1 MSDFKNIFI
10 MPLHLISCWIFA
22 LVFLT
27 ACTSEPVKNRDQRE
41 VKARPQPRKPTPA
54 PVKSYGLVGDQAT
67 QHLLRADTFHQAGDT
82 QAAEKE
88 LDLINEA
95 ELSPDQRGKFN
106 LLDAQIL
113 LSMGDAE
120 QALQKLKNV
129 RPAMLSTAD
138 KINYYQ
144 SQAFANLLMG
154 DILQAV
160 SARLRMGNLL
170 QNPEQQQANIV
181 AIIDMLSVLPEQT
194 LNDHPEVA
202 NELKGWMVLA
212 KVLKQRGQPDVD
224 IDSQIQQWKY
234 AFPGHAA
241 NAGFLQTYLAMPL
254 GESKTETTD
263 QITDSQQTAG
273 MIAVLLPTSG
283 PYAPAGKA
291 IKEGLQAAYRLAA
304 SAAPQP
310 VSLKFYDSAQDDIV
324 NLYQQAVSE
333 GAKQIIGP
341 LVKEQIQALSATADL
356 TVPVLALNHVENL
369 TQNNLYQFGL
379 SPLDEAD
386 ALAAKA
392 HHDGRQS
399 ALILV
404 PNTSQGQ
411 RIGNYL
417 TESWRNTGGTVA
429 GMQSYD
435 PRQHDISAKFDQL
448 IGSANYPSGQ
458 QPPRALL
465 LSANDNAARELAPQ
479 LKYHQNIDL
488 AVYAMPTIYS
498 GRPNPTKDAELGLF
512 SFCDVPWLFD
522 DYYNGPLSQA
532 ALQNSWQSLP
542 DNVTRLVALGIDAY
556 NLLGNLDQL
565 SNTPYAGA
573 TGQLSLN
580 AENRVTR
587 KLVCAQFKG
596 GMPVAG
602 GYAD

>member
-1 MSDFKNIFI
+1 MPDFKNVFI
-10 MPLHLISCWIFA
+10 MPRHLITCWIIA

-27 ACTSEPVKNRDQRE
+27 ACTSESVRNRQSR
-41 VKARPQPRKPTPA
+41 VVITQPQPQSPA
-54 PVKSYGLVGDQAT
+54 PAPTKSYDLGGDQAT
-67 QHLLRADTFHQAGDT
+67 QHLLRADTFNQAGDT
-82 QAAEKE
+82 QTAEIE
-88 LDLINEA
+88 LDRINEA
-95 ELSPDQRGKFN
+95 ELSPDQRSKFY
-106 LLDAQIL
+106 LLKAQIL
-113 LSMGDAE
+113 LSMGAAE
-120 QALQKLKNV
+120 QAIQKLKIV
-129 RPAMLSTAD
+129 RPTLLSSSD

-144 SQAFANLLMG
+144 SLAFANLLMG
-154 DILQAV
+154 DVLQAV
-160 SARLRMGNLL
+160 SARIRLGNLL

-181 AIIDMLSVLPEQT
+181 AIIDMLSVLPEDA
-194 LNDHPEVA
+194 LNEHPEVA

-212 KVLKQRGQPDVD
+212 KILKQRGQPSVD
-224 IDSQIQQWKY
+224 IDSQIQQWQW

-241 NAGFLQTYLAMPL
+241 NANFLQAYLATPL
-254 GESKTETTD
+254 DTNQADDAIHQPSN
-263 QITDSQQTAG
+263 

-304 SAAPQP
+304 SAAPQQTT
-310 VSLKFYDSAQDDIV
+310 LKFYDSAQDDIV
-324 NLYQQAVSE
+324 SLYQQAVNE
-333 GAKQIIGP
+333 GAGQVIGP
-341 LVKEQIQALSATADL
+341 LVKEQIQALSSSADL
-356 TVPVLALNHVENL
+356 TVQVLALNHVENL
-369 TQNNLYQFGL
+369 TQTNLYQFGL

-386 ALAAKA
+386 ALAIKA

-417 TESWRNTGGTVA
+417 TDSWQSTGGIVA

-435 PRQHDISAKFDQL
+435 PRQHDISAKFDEL
-448 IGSANYPSGQ
+448 IKSARYPSGQ

-465 LSANDNAARELAPQ
+465 LSANDDAARELAPQ
-479 LKYHQNIDL
+479 LKYQQNIDL

-522 DYYNGPLSQA
+522 GYYSGALSQA

-542 DNVTRLVALGIDAY
+542 DSVTRLVALGIDAY
-556 NLLGNLDQL
+556 NLLDKLDQL
-565 SNTPYAGA
+565 SSTSYAGA

-580 AENRVTR
+580 SENRITR

-596 GMPVAG
+596 GVPVAT
-602 GYAD
+602 GYAE